1 MKKILILNL
10 ILGAFFLY
18 SCKLDNYSV
27 PDMTLDGSV
36 VDKVTGENIQT
47 RQPDGIKIRLVEQ
60 GYSNPQPYD
69 FWTKSDGSFRN
80 TRLFA
85 GKYKVIAME
94 GAFEMSG
101 VDTLN
106 VDLSQNQTIKFQVE
120 PFVRLK
126 NVTVAFTGAKIRA
139 TYNIEQTTSTK
150 KLVKSML
157 ICHTSLILHEST
169 DGVKKS
175 TENDL
180 SIMTSAV
187 ISSTSFVDEIAGL
200 TAGTYYARVA
210 ILAENSLNRF
220 NYSPIIKIVIP

>member
-101 VDTLN
+101 VDTPDISNAPSIAITLYLPAKRR
-106 VDLSQNQTIKFQVE
+106 VFLKLPSDLVQ
-120 PFVRLK
+120 
-126 NVTVAFTGAKIRA
+126 
-139 TYNIEQTTSTK
+139 
-150 KLVKSML
+150 KS
-157 ICHTSLILHEST
+157 
-169 DGVKKS
+169 
-175 TENDL
+175 
-180 SIMTSAV
+180 
-187 ISSTSFVDEIAGL
+187 
-200 TAGTYYARVA
+200 
-210 ILAENSLNRF
+210 
-220 NYSPIIKIVIP
+220 

>member
-10 ILGAFFLY
+10 ILGAFFLH
-18 SCKLDNYSV
+18 SCKLDNYSA
-27 PDMTLDGSV
+27 PNMTLDGSV

-47 RQPDGIKIRLVEQ
+47 RQPDGIKIRLLEQ
-60 GYSNPQPYD
+60 GFSNPQPYD
-69 FWTKSDGSFRN
+69 FWAKSDGSFRN

-126 NVTVAFTGAKIRA
+126 NVTVAFTGGKIRA
-139 TYNIEQTTSTK
+139 TYNIEPTTSTK
-150 KLVKSML
+150 KLMKSML

-169 DGVKKS
+169 DGVIKS
-175 TENDL
+175 AENDL
-180 SIMTSAV
+180 SAMTGSV
-187 ISSTSFVDEIAGL
+187 ISSTIFVDEIGGF